1 MAWLNAFSDEM
12 NTSIVISGLGNPT
25 GQGADG
31 QLTYGTGITKYTGS
45 CAFWQLSASEV
56 YQYDRIGNPSTHKI
70 ILDPAKVLVTL
81 EATDTA
87 LINGKTYQ
95 LHVPEDIMQ
104 LGDVMQLTA
113 SIKR

>member
-1 MAWLNAFSDEM
+1 MWMDNFADEM
-12 NTSIVISGLGNPT
+12 NTDVIISGLGNPT

-31 QLTYGTGITKYTGS
+31 QLTYATGITKYTGL
-45 CAFWQLSASEV
+45 CAFWQLSAGEV

-70 ILDPAKVLVTL
+70 LIDPAKILVTL
-81 EATDTA
+81 VASDTA

-95 LHVPEDIMQ
+95 LYLEEDILQM
-104 LGDVMQLTA
+104 GDVMQMTA